1 MANARYEL
9 RVAGCLSER
18 ARGAFPGMQVA
29 TVRPQTSICAEID
42 DGTELHELLERCS
55 GLGLRL
61 ISVRRLTSI
70 SAKHD
75 EDVHGHIQPGGLAQL
90 PPI

>member
-18 ARGAFPGMQVA
+18 ARWAFPGMRVA

-42 DGTELHELLERCS
+42 DGTDLHELLERCS
-55 GLGLRL
+55 GMGLRL
-61 ISVRRLTSI
+61 ISVRRLSSTSDQ
-70 SAKHD
+70 HD
-75 EDVHGHIQPGGLAQL
+75 EASTAAANWADRPSGR
-90 PPI
+90 